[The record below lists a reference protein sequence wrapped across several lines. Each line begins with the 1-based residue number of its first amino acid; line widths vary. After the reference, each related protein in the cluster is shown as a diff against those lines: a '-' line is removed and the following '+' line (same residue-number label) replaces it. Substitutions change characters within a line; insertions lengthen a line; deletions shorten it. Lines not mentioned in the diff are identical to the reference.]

1 MAFCTY
7 QATFIAVKEPKS
19 GPRSKSA
26 GANVPRQPCPETSY
40 VESLE
45 KRASALTF
53 LEAPSEGSAGHPQL
67 CNKPCLFLTYGACPS
82 GAGCNF
88 CHLPHPNQAK
98 LGRSDRELLRLL
110 GEADLLALI
119 LPHLR
124 AKKIQGSDPLLGL
137 MEAHLASLVAA
148 PSQIRG
154 LANVGRRLG
163 RLSFRQLLFL
173 SSRRPGVPGAP
184 GVPGVP
190 GVQAA
195 LEALKSSSAAVFF
208 K

>member
-1 MAFCTY
+1 MVTLVAFAWAVLKKRCWMDLSLKDHTLPPSLQPTVVMAICTY

-67 CNKPCLFLTYGACPS
+67 CNKPCLFLTYGVCPR

-98 LGRSDRELLRLL
+98 LGRSDGELLRRL
-110 GEADLLALI
+110 GEEDLLALI

-124 AKKIQGSDPLLGL
+124 AKILG
-137 MEAHLASLVAA
+137 A
-148 PSQIRG
+148 
-154 LANVGRRLG
+154 
-163 RLSFRQLLFL
+163 
-173 SSRRPGVPGAP
+173 
-184 GVPGVP
+184 
-190 GVQAA
+190 
-195 LEALKSSSAAVFF
+195 
-208 K
+208 